1 VAIILLAL
9 LLSHRRRAERAIQ
22 WRRSTGS
29 TIDQL
34 DNLAVH
40 LGSADPSTLP
50 NLASR
55 DTPRLASLTAQLERL
70 RAEVPQGVPSQDL
83 GRLAA
88 AAGALQ
94 THLSTMQFPDRG
106 QVGAGELQRAAAEV
120 NSAASTAR
128 AGLAA
133 GATKP

>member
-1 VAIILLAL
+1 LAIVLLAL
-9 LLSHRRRAERAIQ
+9 LLFRQRRAERAVR
-22 WRRSTGS
+22 WRRRAAS

-34 DNLAVH
+34 DSLAVH
-40 LGSADPSTLP
+40 LGSAEPSTLP

-55 DTPRLASLTAQLERL
+55 DTPRLASLTADLARL
-70 RAEVPQGVPSQDL
+70 RANTPEGMQSDDL

-94 THLSTMQFPDRG
+94 THLAAMQFPD
-106 QVGAGELQRAAAEV
+106 QVAPLGELRRAAAEV

-133 GATKP
+133 GAAKT